1 MKLLK
6 SEGVTFAMQMKYNSD
21 DLHKLLRQM
30 QFAGA
35 CVIVLLVC
43 AAALNFALSA
53 ALLQVILAVN
63 IICGVAVLWT
73 GRNIIANGLRK
84 IASGEPSIDSLVA
97 IGSVAA
103 FIHGAYWLVWQL
115 LGGSAAYGAVYF
127 VPMAIIVFAAL
138 CGRYFKLLAG
148 DEAAE
153 PRELAEILVP
163 ACMGIAVLAGF
174 SWYFYNGD
182 SSMGWTIF
190 TACLLMGCPVT
201 VSLARPVALL
211 KGLAAAAKRGADV
224 QHSRA
229 LALNEAK
236 DLTLAVLCDRG
247 TVSDEKIKPTDVV
260 AVSGSSEQRILNLA
274 VSLSQYDE
282 CKNEPMSL
290 ALAEEAV
297 ACGVRGDLPCSDFIY
312 ERNAGIRA
320 RCQRVKVG
328 LGDAGYI
335 KKLCRLSKEA
345 AQQANALAKDGKTVL
360 FLAADGHLCGIF
372 AFAYLPKAGSKAEI
386 KKLQDC
392 GLRTMLV
399 TERSTSAG
407 AFTAGLAGIG
417 KVAADLN
424 PSEKGELVTSMQLG
438 GERCCVIGSN
448 SDDFPALKNAGISV
462 AGSCS
467 EEAARSICDI
477 SIKNN
482 IGTMA
487 DVIEVSRKIAQIKR
501 QNFYFAL
508 VFNIVGLPMA
518 TGIAYALGGELPNSF
533 MLTLPVLL
541 GSLCILLNSMR
552 IR

>member
-6 SEGVTFAMQMKYNSD
+6 SKGVTFTMQMKYSSD
-21 DLHKLLRQM
+21 DLHKLRRQM
-30 QFAGA
+30 QLAGA

-53 ALLQVILAVN
+53 ALLQVILAAQL
-63 IICGVAVLWT
+63 ICGVAVLFA

-97 IGSVAA
+97 LGSVTA
-103 FIHGAYWLVWQL
+103 FIHGAYWLIWQL
-115 LGGSAAYGAVYF
+115 LGGSADYGVVYF
-127 VPMAIIVFAAL
+127 VPMAIIVLAAL
-138 CGRYFKLLAG
+138 CGRYFKLWAG

-182 SSMGWTIF
+182 SSMSWTIF

-211 KGLAAAAKRGADV
+211 KGLGAAYKCGADV
-224 QHSRA
+224 QHSR
-229 LALNEAK
+229 ALNEAK
-236 DLTLAVLCDRG
+236 DLTLAVLCDCG
-247 TVSDEKIKPTDVV
+247 TVTDEKIKLTDVI
-260 AVSGSSEQRILNLA
+260 AVSGSSEQIILNLA
-274 VSLSQYDE
+274 VSLSQYE
-282 CKNEPMSL
+282 EYESEPASL

-297 ACGVRGDLPCSDFIY
+297 AQGVRGDLPCSDFIY
-312 ERNAGIRA
+312 ERGVGIRA

-328 LGDAGYI
+328 LGDSAYI
-335 KKLCRLSKEA
+335 KKMCRISKEA
-345 AQQANALAKDGKTVL
+345 AQQANLLAKDGKTVL

-392 GLRTMLV
+392 GLRAMLV
-399 TERSTSAG
+399 TECCASAG

-417 KVAADLN
+417 KVAACLN
-424 PSEKGELVTSMQLG
+424 PAEKGELVTSMQLG
-438 GERCCVIGSN
+438 GERCCVVGSN
-448 SDDFPALKNAGISV
+448 SDDLPALKNAGISAAA
-462 AGSCS
+462 AGSG
-467 EEAARSICDI
+467 EAVRSICDI
-477 SIKNN
+477 RIKNN

-487 DVIEVSRKIAQIKR
+487 DVIEVSRKIAQVKR

-518 TGIAYALGGELPNSF
+518 TGIVYALGGVLPSSF

-541 GSLCILLNSMR
+541 CSLCILLNSMR

>member
-6 SEGVTFAMQMKYNSD
+6 SEGVTFAMQMKYSSD

-30 QFAGA
+30 QLAGA

-43 AAALNFALSA
+43 AATLNFVLDAMFLRVILAAQLICGAA
-53 ALLQVILAVN
+53 ALLA
-63 IICGVAVLWT
+63 

-84 IASGEPSIDSLVA
+84 IAAGEPSIDSLVA
-97 IGSVAA
+97 LGSVAA
-103 FIHGAYWLVWQL
+103 FIHGAYWLIWRL
-115 LGGSAAYGAVYF
+115 LGGSEAYGTVYF

-182 SSMGWTIF
+182 SSMSWTIF

-201 VSLARPVALL
+201 VGLVRPVALL
-211 KGLAAAAKRGADV
+211 KGLVAAAKRGADV
-224 QHSRA
+224 QHSR
-229 LALNEAK
+229 ALNEAK
-236 DLTLAVLCDRG
+236 DLTLAVLCDRS
-247 TVSDEKIKPTDVV
+247 TVSDEKIKLTDVI
-260 AVSGSSEQRILNLA
+260 AVSGSSEQMILNLA
-274 VSLSQYDE
+274 VSLSQYE
-282 CKNEPMSL
+282 EYKSEPVSL

-297 ACGVRGDLPCSDFIY
+297 AQGVRGDLPCSDFIY

-345 AQQANALAKDGKTVL
+345 AQQANALTKDGKTVL
-360 FLAADGHLCGIF
+360 FLAADGYLCGIF
-372 AFAYLPKAGSKAEI
+372 AFAYLPKTGSKGEI

-399 TERSTSAG
+399 TERSASAG

-417 KVAADLN
+417 KVAAGLN

-448 SDDFPALKNAGISV
+448 SDDLPALKNAGIS
-462 AGSCS
+462 AAESGS

-487 DVIEVSRKIAQIKR
+487 DVIEISRKMAQIKR

-518 TGIAYALGGELPNSF
+518 TGIAYALGGALPNSF
-533 MLTLPVLL
+533 VLTLPVLL
-541 GSLCILLNSMR
+541 SSLCILLNSMR